1 MPLKLHNLKPAP
13 GSKKNRKR
21 IGRGAG
27 SGMGETSTRGH
38 KGAFARSGTSHKHY
52 HEGGQMPMHRRLP
65 KFGFT
70 NIFKKEFQVVN
81 VGQLE
86 RCASTDITA
95 EALFKAGLVQS
106 ATIPVKVL
114 GVGEVKKAFT
124 VKAAAFSRSAVEKLQ
139 GAGGKAEVLK

>member
-1 MPLKLHNLKPAP
+1 MALKLHNLKPAP

-38 KGAFARSGTSHKHY
+38 KGALARSGAGQRHH

-70 NIFKKEFQVVN
+70 NIFKIEFQVVN

-86 RCASTDITA
+86 RCSGTDITVD
-95 EALFKAGLVQS
+95 ALVSAGLVKS
-106 ATIPVKVL
+106 ATLPVKVL

-124 VKAAAFSRSAVEKLQ
+124 VKAAAFSRSAIEKLQ